1 MLTAATTRTQKRTR
15 NDEVVRLIE
24 AYRESGDRRAIERI
38 LSMHGKILNC
48 IVRRHAVSSGEPYE
62 DLLQVG
68 YVGLIKA
75 VKGYRT
81 DSGAKFSSYAYA
93 MVDGELRHH
102 FRDTELVKK
111 PRWAR
116 SLYGQVSEATARLT
130 AELGRP
136 PLVEEIAREVNVAPE
151 GILELMRL
159 FRDTSVLSLDG
170 RDEEGGIDVS
180 AIKSIQYE
188 TFSLPI
194 EDRIALEQALE
205 SLTELQRKVVYLFF
219 YKDLSQTEIGRRLSL
234 PQRKISRIIASATKA
249 LRESHSAEIRRLE
262 WGD

>member
-1 MLTAATTRTQKRTR
+1 MLTATTRSEGRSR

-24 AYRESGDRRAIERI
+24 IYRERGDRRAIERI
-38 LSMHGKILNC
+38 LTMHGRILNC

-111 PRWAR
+111 PRGAR

-130 AELGRP
+130 ADLGRAP
-136 PLVEEIAREVNVAPE
+136 VVEEIAREVNVAPE

-159 FRDTSVLSLDG
+159 FRDTS
-170 RDEEGGIDVS
+170 
-180 AIKSIQYE
+180 
-188 TFSLPI
+188 
-194 EDRIALEQALE
+194 
-205 SLTELQRKVVYLFF
+205 
-219 YKDLSQTEIGRRLSL
+219 EIGR
-234 PQRKISRIIASATKA
+234 A
-249 LRESHSAEIRRLE
+249 HV
-262 WGD
+262 